1 MGLRSGGN
9 MELNTI
15 SKSGPWDAKVILV
28 IETTSTKGSGTKEDP
43 VKLVKQYWSLKGELL
58 AESK

>member
-1 MGLRSGGN
+1 

-15 SKSGPWDAKVILV
+15 SKSGTWDAKVILV